1 MVDIFALTRKILK
14 SLEYETQDEV
24 KYSLDQFPSRA
35 SLFCHHGCTSGKNN
49 FGSKTALF
57 FLETLKE
64 TNLSPEPL
72 KAFYH
77 HSPESVLTQHH
88 SLVSNCTEAEREREN
103 SPRES
108 LKYARKLSDSCC
120 PPLVPFVPR
129 AAETLED
136 TVQCVPLSS
145 SALWCH
151 LEGAAAPSEPQSP
164 G

>member
-35 SLFCHHGCTSGKNN
+35 SLVCHHGCTGGKNN

-88 SLVSNCTEAEREREN
+88 SLVSNCTEAEREIELPQRVFKICQEIIRLLLPT
-103 SPRES
+103 PRPLRTQSCRNTGGHCTVCPS
-108 LKYARKLSDSCC
+108 L
-120 PPLVPFVPR
+120 
-129 AAETLED
+129 
-136 TVQCVPLSS
+136 QLSS
-145 SALWCH
+145 VV
-151 LEGAAAPSEPQSP
+151 PSGRSCRSI
-164 G
+164 